1 MPTLG
6 AWMAMAKS
14 LANHKTKS
22 DLLFP
27 EIHAYVNGSLS
38 DLMYGNEKLQTPDT
52 SFLSLRNRLAHG
64 GGLNNKE
71 ANRLLN
77 CWGKKN

>member
-1 MPTLG
+1 
-6 AWMAMAKS
+6 
-14 LANHKTKS
+14 
-22 DLLFP
+22 
-27 EIHAYVNGSLS
+27 
-38 DLMYGNEKLQTPDT
+38 MYGNEKLQTPDT

-77 CWGKKN
+77 FGKKLNHVLPKLIGLMKLK